1 MGIQSLEIKFSKIG
15 VNQVNGKQDKIE
27 KISTY
32 IPVAVVQF
40 DGESKKKRVYLSS
53 IVSDKKSIKEVIAG
67 DTFICLKIDGDYKV
81 YNLDGE
87 LQGNIS
93 SEEYGNLLQV
103 NEDSF
108 ILLKDSV
115 ITLMNDKG
123 EVTGSR
129 ELTEEELKT
138 INES

>member
-1 MGIQSLEIKFSKIG
+1 MGIQSIEIKFSKIG

-93 SEEYGNLLQV
+93 SEEYGNPLQV

-115 ITLMNDKG
+115 ITLINDKG

>member
-115 ITLMNDKG
+115 ITLINDKG

>member
-15 VNQVNGKQDKIE
+15 INQVNGKQDKIE

-67 DTFICLKIDGDYKV
+67 ETFICLKIDGDYKV

-108 ILLKDSV
+108 FFLKDSV
-115 ITLMNDKG
+115 ITLINDKG
-123 EVTGSR
+123 EVTVSR

>member
-1 MGIQSLEIKFSKIG
+1 M
-15 VNQVNGKQDKIE
+15 VNQ
-27 KISTY
+27 
-32 IPVAVVQF
+32 
-40 DGESKKKRVYLSS
+40 KKKRIYLSS
-53 IVSDKKSIKEVIAG
+53 ILSDKKSIKEVIAG

-87 LQGNIS
+87 LQGNLS

-115 ITLMNDKG
+115 ITLINDKG
-123 EVTGSR
+123 EVAGSR

-138 INES
+138 INESRTTSLQPNTLSPFCSESTDARFHLSFLS

>member
-81 YNLDGE
+81 YNQDGE

-108 ILLKDSV
+108 IFLKDSV
-115 ITLMNDKG
+115 ITLINDKG

>member
-15 VNQVNGKQDKIE
+15 INQVNGKQDKIE

-67 DTFICLKIDGDYKV
+67 DSFICLKIDGDYKV

-108 ILLKDSV
+108 IFLKDSV
-115 ITLMNDKG
+115 ITLINDKG

>member
-15 VNQVNGKQDKIE
+15 INQVNGKQDKIE

-108 ILLKDSV
+108 IFLKDSV
-115 ITLMNDKG
+115 ITLINDKG